1 MRGAKEWSEGMG
13 RERDDV
19 HYAWVHD
26 AAAPTLRDERLRRIE
41 QINQQTF
48 VVFLYL

>member
-19 HYAWVHD
+19 HCALVHD